1 MYRYVYFGWID
12 VIGISEETFGLLL
25 SAKHMSQLNVQ
36 QHMHCHNNGIA
47 NMCIAVMRIVIT
59 FLLI

>member
-1 MYRYVYFGWID
+1 MYKYVYVGWIE

-36 QHMHCHNNGIA
+36 EHIA
-47 NMCIAVMRIVIT
+47 IIT
-59 FLLI
+59 ALQTCALL